1 MVQQLVITQRK
12 LIASR
17 DNAHQIPEFKSIK
30 EEENMTLE
38 QAQKI
43 VGNSPRWAIKNMVFA
58 LQLHPWLN
66 TKLENERLQAGK
78 LILKT
83 RRTKP

>member
-1 MVQQLVITQRK
+1 
-12 LIASR
+12 
-17 DNAHQIPEFKSIK
+17 
-30 EEENMTLE
+30 MTLE
-38 QAQKI
+38 QAQRI

-66 TKLENERLQAGK
+66 TKAENERLQAGK

-83 RRTKP
+83 RRTNHD